1 MLKLNVFP
9 TTRKTDR
16 DCELPNLSDFLRAKK
31 EMFSSFLDV
40 GAHHSAGYY
49 ANEVRLFAKTYH
61 GLDPSPDE
69 AVERIVDK
77 YFVGDFLNV
86 NLESYDFV
94 LCLSTIEHVG
104 MYSFIYPDRV
114 ATRDLFFNKL
124 LSLTKKYLWISFPVG
139 QPYEI
144 KNEMSII
151 PKEQCERWLDL
162 IKGYKHNV
170 GFYYSVGP
178 QAGHPWGISTK
189 EKCYAQKYIDSVG
202 NQTICIMEVEK

>member
-16 DCELPNLSDFLRAKK
+16 DCELPNLFDFLRTKK
-31 EMFSSFLDV
+31 ETFSSFLDV
-40 GAHHSAGYY
+40 GAHHSADYY

-61 GLDPSPDE
+61 GLDPSSDE

-77 YFVGDFLNV
+77 YFVGDFLNI
-86 NLESYDFV
+86 NLDPYDFV

-104 MYSFIYPDRV
+104 MYPFVYPDRIAV
-114 ATRDLFFNKL
+114 RDLFFNKL

-151 PKEQCERWLDL
+151 PPDQCERWLDL
-162 IKGYKHNV
+162 IKGYKHDV
-170 GFYYSVGP
+170 GFYFSEGP
-178 QAGHPWGISTK
+178 QAGHSWEISTK
-189 EKCYAQKYIDSVG
+189 EQCYAQQYIESVG

>member
-9 TTRKTDR
+9 INTKTDR
-16 DCELPNLSDFLRAKK
+16 DCELPNLFDFLRKK
-31 EMFSSFLDV
+31 NGTFFSFLDV
-40 GAHHSAGYY
+40 GAYYSANYY

-61 GLDPSPDE
+61 ALDPKPDK

-77 YFVGDFLNV
+77 YFVDDFLKV
-86 NLESYDFV
+86 NLDPYDFV

-104 MYSFIYPDRV
+104 MYPVVYPDRIAV
-114 ATRDLFFNKL
+114 RDLFFNKL

-151 PKEQCERWLDL
+151 PPEQCERWLDL
-162 IKGYKHNV
+162 IKGYKHEV
-170 GFYYSVGP
+170 GFYFSQGP
-178 QAGHPWGISTK
+178 QAGYPWETSTK
-189 EKCYAQKYIDSVG
+189 EKCYSQKYVDSIG
-202 NQTICIMEVEK
+202 NQSLCILEIEK

>member
-16 DCELPNLSDFLRAKK
+16 DCELPNLSDFLRTKK
-31 EMFSSFLDV
+31 STFESFLDV

-49 ANEVRLFAKTYH
+49 ANEVRLLAKTYH

-69 AVERIVDK
+69 SVERIVDK
-77 YFVGDFLNV
+77 YFAVDFLKV
-86 NLESYDFV
+86 DLEPYDFV

-104 MYSFIYPDRV
+104 MYPVIYPDRV
-114 ATRDLFFNKL
+114 AVRDLFFNKL

-151 PKEQCERWLDL
+151 PPDQCERWLDL
-162 IKGYKHNV
+162 IKGYKNNV
-170 GFYYSVGP
+170 GFYYSEGP

-189 EKCYAQKYIDSVG
+189 EKCYSQKYVDSIG
-202 NQTICIMEVEK
+202 NQTICIMEVTK